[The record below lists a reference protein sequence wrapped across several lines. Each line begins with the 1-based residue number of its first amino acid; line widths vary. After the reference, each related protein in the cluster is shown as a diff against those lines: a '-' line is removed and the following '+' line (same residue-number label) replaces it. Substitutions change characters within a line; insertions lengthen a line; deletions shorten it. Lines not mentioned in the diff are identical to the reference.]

1 MKVFVLNKHG
11 KPLMPTTPRKA
22 RLLLKEE
29 KAKIVS
35 HSPFTIRLLYG
46 SSGYKQKVKLGIDAG
61 YKTIGFSAVS
71 QKDELVSGEV
81 KLLENQS
88 ERIRDRAVY
97 RRQRRNRKRYR
108 PARFD
113 NRKRKEG
120 WLAPSIQH
128 KLESHIRIVNL
139 IKKIVPVTEI
149 VIEVASFDI
158 QAIKNPDIEKMQYQ
172 QGKQSGFWNLRE
184 YILHRDKHQCQSET
198 CQQKKT
204 QPKNQALAV
213 HHIGYWKKDRTDR
226 PENLITL
233 CSKCHSPA
241 NHKQKGSLYGWEP
254 TVAPFRG
261 ETFMSQVRW
270 RLVNKLEHCRHTY
283 GYQTKSKRIDL
294 ELEKTHYNDAFVIAG
309 GQRQNRTEV
318 LIFQE
323 KRKNNRCLEKFYDA
337 KFIDIG
343 SGKKVGGA
351 DLPCGRVK
359 RNKGHEKNGENLK
372 KYRGKKVSKGRRQ
385 IRKQRYPIQPHDVV
399 KYNGNFYRAVGI
411 QNKGKY
417 LKMSDGTDKIVKNI
431 KDIEIVF
438 HQKTLVLI
446 DAISM

>member
-88 ERIRDRAVY
+88 ERIRDRAV
-97 RRQRRNRKRYR
+97 
-108 PARFD
+108 
-113 NRKRKEG
+113 
-120 WLAPSIQH
+120 
-128 KLESHIRIVNL
+128 
-139 IKKIVPVTEI
+139 
-149 VIEVASFDI
+149 
-158 QAIKNPDIEKMQYQ
+158 
-172 QGKQSGFWNLRE
+172 
-184 YILHRDKHQCQSET
+184 
-198 CQQKKT
+198 
-204 QPKNQALAV
+204 

-241 NHKQKGSLYGWEP
+241 NHNQKGSLYGWEP

-359 RNKGHEKNGENLK
+359 RNKSHEKNGENLK